1 MPRPQRLQDAG
12 FLHHVVSVG
21 NDRQVIFKSPQDFLT
36 YFDLLDK
43 ARKQYPIKIYNF
55 CLMDNH
61 IHLLVEPLE
70 DGSLSRAMEYVAKGY
85 AKYFNKTYH
94 HEGHVFQGRFKSFL
108 VQSERYFFACS
119 RYIDLNPV
127 KANLIEHPKDYQW
140 SGYNVLAHGVGATF
154 PTDFHP
160 LYESLGSS
168 EQERQVAYRALVF
181 NSSGDELD
189 LLNKRSCVLGDVYF
203 KEQFDGQNK

>member
-108 VQSERYFFACS
+108 VQSERYYFACS
-119 RYIDLNPV
+119 RYIDLNPLKSQIV
-127 KANLIEHPKDYQW
+127 SDPKEYQW
-140 SGYNVLAHGVGATF
+140 TGYKSLAFGEAPPIIMDVHS
-154 PTDFHP
+154 
-160 LYESLGSS
+160 LYEGLGAN
-168 EQERQVAYRALVF
+168 EQERRIAYKTLVF
-181 NSSGDELD
+181 NYHGEDLD
-189 LLNKRSCVLGDVYF
+189 LLERRTGVLGDKEF
-203 KEQFDGQNK
+203 KNQFKSKR